1 MKLTPFLVV
10 GSALAL
16 SVATATTAQATH
28 DSNPSAKVASYHY
41 GLNPVQLASVPNS
54 QAHGSTRITALPNGK
69 VQVTVTVDGL
79 APGLPHAM
87 HLHGIDGTP
96 MDKGC
101 PDGSA
106 DADHNGITN
115 VVEGAPFYGGILTS
129 LTTVGDTSPASA
141 LDLSRFPV
149 ADATGHLEYTRTF
162 SNAAALANAGT
173 VQVVVHG
180 IDLNGNGVYDFESGP
195 SELGAQFPLEAT
207 LPTVCGGIAD

>member
-1 MKLTPFLVV
+1 MKLAPFLVA

-16 SVATATTAQATH
+16 TVATATTAQAAH
-28 DSNPSAKVASYHY
+28 DTNPSAKVASYSY
-41 GLNPVQLASVPNS
+41 GLNPVQLPSLPNS
-54 QAHGSTRITALPNGK
+54 QASGSTRIKSLPNGK
-69 VQVTVTVDGL
+69 VQVTVEVNGL

-101 PDGSA
+101 PDGDA
-106 DADHNGITN
+106 DTDHNGLTN
-115 VVEGAPFYGGILTS
+115 VLEGVPYYGGILTS
-129 LTTVGDTSPASA
+129 LTTTGDMSPSSA
-141 LDLSRFPV
+141 LALDRFPV
-149 ADATGHLEYTRTF
+149 ADASGHLEYTRTF

-207 LPTVCGGIAD
+207 LPTVCGGIAN